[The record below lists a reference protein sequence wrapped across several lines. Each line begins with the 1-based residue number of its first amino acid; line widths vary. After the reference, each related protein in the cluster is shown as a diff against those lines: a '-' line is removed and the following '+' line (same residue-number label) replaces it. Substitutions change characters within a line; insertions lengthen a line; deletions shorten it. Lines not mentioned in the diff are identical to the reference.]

1 MKRKMILLH
10 VLYYIL
16 LPLIY
21 AGILYG
27 SAFFMKLTG
36 QSGDLGAAIVFAY
49 IWLFAIMPASML
61 ALMRFSLLKWHVD
74 PFAAAAA
81 PLFYYANLLIGE
93 MKQTGELQSALHL
106 VSIELGD
113 DGGFGWIVLAGMF
126 AFGLLA
132 SLSFARRRG
141 ESLSFRLLAKLG
153 ILQLESN

>member
-1 MKRKMILLH
+1 MKKKMLLFCL
-10 VLYYIL
+10 LYYIL

-61 ALMRFSLLKWHVD
+61 VLMRFSLLKWHVD

-113 DGGFGWIVLAGMF
+113 DGGVGWIALAGMF
-126 AFGLLA
+126 VFGLLA
-132 SLSFARRRG
+132 SLSFARKRG
-141 ESLSFRLLAKLG
+141 ESISFKLLAKVG
-153 ILQLESN
+153 ILTSESN